1 MRSLPVLWL
10 GLLLGVGC
18 QRVTEFCDSDRQC
31 PSGWICGAA
40 DRCIPVPSGDGG
52 PDDIAVFAPASC
64 REILTANPQA
74 EDGSYTL
81 YVNHDPSKPWT
92 ALCNGMGSDG
102 GPPTEYLTLLM
113 GRDNFSQL
121 APGVNAMGSTVHT
134 TYWSIRLDPVT
145 LLIDANDQR
154 YASSNGGSVI
164 VQNVPITSMPY
175 GVAAGCNLDRVN
187 SMAHLNLIGTPFI
200 VSSLFGRGVVG
211 SVGQAT
217 PSQGGKVVS
226 LTGGGGTMGEEL
238 PCGWVAEATGSANL
252 SLAQNPPT
260 GPKIQL
266 GYP

>member
-10 GLLLGVGC
+10 GLLLGLGC
-18 QRVTEFCDSDRQC
+18 QRTTEFCDSDSQC

-40 DRCIPVPSGDGG
+40 DRCIPAPSDDGG
-52 PDDIAVFAPASC
+52 IGDLAAFAPASC
-64 REILTANPQA
+64 SEIRAANPQA
-74 EDGSYTL
+74 ADGSYTL
-81 YVNHDPSKPWT
+81 YVSHDPFRPWT
-92 ALCNGMGSDG
+92 ALCIGMNIDSR
-102 GPPTEYLTLLM
+102 PIEYLTLLM
-113 GRDNFSQL
+113 GSDNFSEL
-121 APGVNAMGSTVHT
+121 AAGVNAMGSTVHT

-154 YASSNGGSVI
+154 YASSNGGSVM
-164 VQNVPITSMPY
+164 VQNVTITAMPY

-187 SMAHLNLIGTPFI
+187 SVANLNLIGTPFI
-200 VSSLFGRGVVG
+200 VSSMFGRGVVG

-226 LTGGGGTMGEEL
+226 LTGGGGTLGGDT

-252 SLAQNPPT
+252 SLARNPPI

-266 GYP
+266 SYHP